1 MPEIID
7 KPSLET
13 VEFEAEELPMLLPV
27 YYKRLF
33 PHKLFYRWM
42 SYGLCKLCLHSSR

>member
-1 MPEIID
+1 MPEEPP
-7 KPSLET
+7 K
-13 VEFEAEELPMLLPV
+13 EELKKREFQADLLKDLLPI

-42 SYGLCKLCLHSSR
+42 SYGLCKLNSSS